1 MSLDL
6 FPETPAVTERKEPLA
21 PGAVVLRAFARAGER
36 TLIEA
41 LESVIRVSPF
51 RCMTTP
57 GGYRMSVAMT
67 NCGDAGWVTDPSGYR
82 YDALDPGS
90 AERWPA
96 MPQVFR
102 ELAGHAAAEAGFPA
116 FVPAACFMSPS
127 NPGDGSWLRRARESR
142 ALKSPIVPVCLDCR
156 PEFFSGVNA

>member
-21 PGAVVLRAFARAGER
+21 PGAVVLRAFARSRER

-41 LESVIRVSPF
+41 LEGVIRRSPF

-82 YDALDPGS
+82 YDALDPAS
-90 AERWPA
+90 AEPWPA

-102 ELAGHAAAEAGFPA
+102 ELAAHAAAERA
-116 FVPAACFMSPS
+116 SPLLC
-127 NPGDGSWLRRARESR
+127 PT
-142 ALKSPIVPVCLDCR
+142 PV
-156 PEFFSGVNA
+156 S